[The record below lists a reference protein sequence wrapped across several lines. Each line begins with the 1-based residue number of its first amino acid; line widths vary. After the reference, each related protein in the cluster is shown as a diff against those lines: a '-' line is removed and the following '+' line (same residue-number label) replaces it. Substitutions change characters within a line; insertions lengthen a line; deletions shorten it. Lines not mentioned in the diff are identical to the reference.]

1 MRHPAAHLL
10 DAPLDHL
17 ARLSADEAAS
27 LTQLLD
33 AASASDEVPA
43 HRVARARAG
52 LALRIGDPTA
62 TARCLLDVWRPGR
75 PVGPAL
81 AMLLDDGLETV
92 AHAIA
97 RDAWSDPTC
106 PDRPAAA
113 AVMRQVAAQRRH
125 TLDRRPSLTA

>member
-1 MRHPAAHLL
+1 MPHPAAHLL

-17 ARLSADEAAS
+17 ARLSDDEAND
-27 LTQLLD
+27 LTRLLD
-33 AASASDEVPA
+33 SAATTQDVPP

-52 LALRIGDPTA
+52 LALRVGDPGA
-62 TARCLLDVWRPGR
+62 TARWLMDVWRPGR

-81 AMLLDDGLETV
+81 SMLLEDGLETV

-106 PDRPAAA
+106 PDRHAAA
-113 AVMRQVAAQRRH
+113 AVMRQVTDQRRR
-125 TLDRRPSLTA
+125 TLGLPSTLTA

>member
-1 MRHPAAHLL
+1 VRHPAAHLL

-17 ARLSADEAAS
+17 ARLSDDEAND

-33 AASASDEVPA
+33 DPAATASLAP

-52 LALRIGDPTA
+52 LALRIGDPAA
-62 TARCLLDVWRPGR
+62 TARWLMDVWRPGR

-92 AHAIA
+92 AHAVA
-97 RDAWSDPTC
+97 RGAWSDPSC
-106 PDRPAAA
+106 PDRHAAA
-113 AVMRQVAAQRRH
+113 AVMRQVAAQRR
-125 TLDRRPSLTA
+125 LSIGGRCAQYA